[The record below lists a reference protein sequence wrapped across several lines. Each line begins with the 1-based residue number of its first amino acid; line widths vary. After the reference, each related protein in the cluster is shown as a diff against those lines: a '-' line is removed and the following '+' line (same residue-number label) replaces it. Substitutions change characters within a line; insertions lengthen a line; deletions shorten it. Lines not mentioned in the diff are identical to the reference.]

1 MDLSISVEQ
10 KILSE
15 SVARFI
21 SNDYLF
27 ENRMKI
33 AESTEYFSKECWKT
47 YAELG
52 WTAVPFS
59 EDDGGLGGGP
69 VEIMLMMKE
78 FGRGL
83 VIEPFLANIILAGG
97 ILKRCASKEQKEKW
111 LTKII
116 EGNLQAALAFNE
128 KQSGFNIAN
137 ISTTAKKEN
146 GNFVLNGEK
155 SLVLNG
161 GSAELIIIP
170 ARTSGKQDDIEGI
183 TLFAVPAEVKGIKK
197 KNYKTVDAH
206 SASEITL
213 SNVNV
218 TENAII
224 GRIDNAYK
232 TLQDTIDEATLAV
245 SAEATGI
252 MKSLHEKTV
261 EYTKSRVQFG
271 VPISSFQALQHRMV
285 DTLMECEQSE
295 SLLLWSVMVYPEG
308 DANMQKAISALK
320 YQIGTAGKHVGQE
333 AVQLHGAMGVT
344 WELDVSHLFKRLTT
358 IDILFGN
365 ADFHLDRFIS
375 LSKKS

>member
-1 MDLSISVEQ
+1 MDLSISEEQ
-10 KILSE
+10 TILSE

-27 ENRMKI
+27 ENRMQI
-33 AESTEYFSKECWKT
+33 AESNEYFSKEYWKT

-111 LTKII
+111 LNKII

-128 KQSGFNIAN
+128 KQSGFNVAN

-183 TLFAVPAEVKGIKK
+183 TLFAVPAEAKGIKK

-218 TENAII
+218 TEDAII
-224 GRIDNAYK
+224 GKIDNAYK
-232 TLQDTIDEATLAV
+232 ALQDTIDDATLAV
-245 SAEATGI
+245 SAEAIGI

>member
-170 ARTSGKQDDIEGI
+170 ARTSGKKNDIEGI

-218 TENAII
+218 TKDAII

-232 TLQDTIDEATLAV
+232 TLQDTIDDATLAV
-245 SAEATGI
+245 SAEAIGI

-261 EYTKSRVQFG
+261 EYTKSRIQFG

-295 SLLLWSVMVYPEG
+295 SLLLWSVMIYPEG

-333 AVQLHGAMGVT
+333 AVQLHGGMGVS
-344 WELDVSHLFKRLTT
+344 WELDVSHLFKRLTA

-375 LSKKS
+375 LSKKF

>member
-59 EDDGGLGGGP
+59 EEDGGLGGGP

-128 KQSGFNIAN
+128 KQSGFNVAN

-245 SAEATGI
+245 SAEAIGI

-261 EYTKSRVQFG
+261 EYTKNRVQFG

>member
-27 ENRMKI
+27 ENRMQI
-33 AESTEYFSKECWKT
+33 AESNEYFSKEYWKT

-183 TLFAVPAEVKGIKK
+183 TLFAVPAEAKGIKK

>member
-1 MDLSISVEQ
+1 MDLSISEEQ
-10 KILSE
+10 TILSE

-33 AESTEYFSKECWKT
+33 AESSEYFSKEYWET

-116 EGNLQAALAFNE
+116 EGKLQAALAFNE

-183 TLFAVPAEVKGIKK
+183 TFFAVSAEVKGIKK

-224 GRIDNAYK
+224 GNIDNAYK

-245 SAEATGI
+245 SAEAIGI

-308 DANMQKAISALK
+308 DADMQKAISALK

-333 AVQLHGAMGVT
+333 AVQLHGGMGVT

-375 LSKKS
+375 LSKKP

>member
-1 MDLSISVEQ
+1 MDLSISEEQ
-10 KILSE
+10 TILSE

-27 ENRMKI
+27 ENRMQI
-33 AESTEYFSKECWKT
+33 AESNEYFSKEYWKT

-170 ARTSGKQDDIEGI
+170 ARTSGKQDDIKGI

-261 EYTKSRVQFG
+261 EYTKNRVQFG

-308 DANMQKAISALK
+308 GANMQKAISALK

>member
-1 MDLSISVEQ
+1 
-10 KILSE
+10 
-15 SVARFI
+15 
-21 SNDYLF
+21 
-27 ENRMKI
+27 
-33 AESTEYFSKECWKT
+33 
-47 YAELG
+47 
-52 WTAVPFS
+52 
-59 EDDGGLGGGP
+59 
-69 VEIMLMMKE
+69 MKE

-97 ILKRCASKEQKEKW
+97 ILKRYASKEQKEKW

-183 TLFAVPAEVKGIKK
+183 TLFAVPAEAKGIKK